1 MVTSFVER
9 ENIANRERVLGPCL
23 LFSQRLKKI
32 KRVQMNVADTSKS
45 RQVAKTKKNQKI
57 ELDKNSCE
65 KGKCN
70 TAMYKILHHH
80 TN

>member
-1 MVTSFVER
+1 
-9 ENIANRERVLGPCL
+9 
-23 LFSQRLKKI
+23 
-32 KRVQMNVADTSKS
+32 MNVADTSKL
-45 RQVAKTKKNQKI
+45 RRVAKTKKNQKI
-57 ELDKNSCE
+57 ELDKNSRE

>member
-1 MVTSFVER
+1 M
-9 ENIANRERVLGPCL
+9 NI
-23 LFSQRLKKI
+23 
-32 KRVQMNVADTSKS
+32 ADTSKS
-45 RQVAKTKKNQKI
+45 RRVAKTKKKQKI
-57 ELDKNSCE
+57 ELDKNSRE